1 MNIEIS
7 ARGFSLPDTAQH
19 YLKEN
24 LTWSFYPAREKLKK
38 LHLRL
43 TKDEATS
50 DNDLAKCELQAVMDG
65 VPSVISEVYALNPHI
80 AANKAINHAT
90 KTAMDRIRD

>member
-38 LHLRL
+38 VHLKL
-43 TKDEATS
+43 SKDAATS
-50 DNDLAKCELQAVMDG
+50 DQDLAKCELQAVMDG
-65 VPSVISEVYALNPHI
+65 VPSVISEVYAINPHI
-80 AANKAINHAT
+80 AANKAISHAK
-90 KTAMDRIRD
+90 KTAMDRINE